1 MHMIELLEKIKYPY
15 ELSLLKKVWECY
27 GLPMKI
33 MRRKEKCL
41 KRITLQEKKF
51 NNDLNQQQ
59 GDLALEI
66 KNIQMDLEYLINLG
80 DIEQY
85 DKNNQHF
92 YQLGERIESAQ
103 KKSEVVNRRQRIL
116 KYTETEYLDIGKIKA
131 QWMPYNKVWELCRN
145 VQQTIPQ
152 QLTRQLNNID
162 REEFT
167 NYIMDSWQEL
177 VKLEK
182 GVFKHIHHML
192 EITTTTKQMYNKY
205 RPYLSLINDLLNP
218 HLKGRTRCWKQI
230 KEVLGGMDIT
240 QDLNVTFDQL
250 LKQGV
255 MEVKDQIRDI
265 SEIGSKE

>member
-1 MHMIELLEKIKYPY
+1 MIELLEKIKYPY

-92 YQLGERIESAQ
+92 YQLGERIESA
-103 KKSEVVNRRQRIL
+103 
-116 KYTETEYLDIGKIKA
+116 
-131 QWMPYNKVWELCRN
+131 
-145 VQQTIPQ
+145 
-152 QLTRQLNNID
+152 
-162 REEFT
+162 
-167 NYIMDSWQEL
+167 
-177 VKLEK
+177 
-182 GVFKHIHHML
+182 
-192 EITTTTKQMYNKY
+192 
-205 RPYLSLINDLLNP
+205 
-218 HLKGRTRCWKQI
+218 
-230 KEVLGGMDIT
+230 
-240 QDLNVTFDQL
+240 
-250 LKQGV
+250 
-255 MEVKDQIRDI
+255 
-265 SEIGSKE
+265 